1 MKIKRLII
9 SAVAIAVLLTGLT
22 SRAENLHRV
31 FNDSAEAGMMRDAY
45 DILATGDHD
54 YDGHR
59 VKAMRS
65 IEMAAK
71 RLGVILRGDDKD
83 RPRQA
88 LSDEKLRE
96 AQGLLQNVV
105 GAAEVK
111 NQRRVV
117 WRINEAVGEINT
129 ALTIR

>member
-1 MKIKRLII
+1 
-9 SAVAIAVLLTGLT
+9 
-22 SRAENLHRV
+22 
-31 FNDSAEAGMMRDAY
+31 MMRDAY